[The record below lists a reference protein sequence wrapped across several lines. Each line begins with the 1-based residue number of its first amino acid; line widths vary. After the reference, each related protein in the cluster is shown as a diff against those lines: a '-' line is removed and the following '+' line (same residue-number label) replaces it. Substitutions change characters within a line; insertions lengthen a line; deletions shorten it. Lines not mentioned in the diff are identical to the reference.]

1 MSQHGRFEQDYL
13 RMKVQI
19 DKLKASGLS
28 EEQRTIFSKLDK
40 MIQHF
45 EHHLFTEYIDFEEI
59 CDNLPDAI
67 YVASPD
73 GTSIYVN
80 DTYTKLSGITKAE
93 IIGENV
99 HQINREKKLYTNGI
113 LPTILKYQKRSEII
127 GVMKKTNTTVHISGF
142 PIFNDKHELKYAVA
156 CDRDIQQLETVKDQL
171 IQLKSAIE
179 KKENENSYL
188 RTQQIQQ
195 SEVIFKSDQMYQA
208 VSTALAVAPTD
219 ATVLI
224 TGESGTGKEV
234 MAGSIHNASRRG
246 SKPFLSI
253 NSAAIPATLMESELF
268 GYEPGAFTSGKKN
281 GSPGMFEFAHGGT
294 LFLDEI
300 GEMPLELQSKL
311 LRVIQEKEVRRIG
324 ASRVIPV
331 DVRIIAATNKDL
343 NGEVAAN
350 RFRADLYYRLNI
362 LHLHLPPLRAYTES
376 AGEIA
381 EKILR
386 KLAPGSEPDRAAPLR
401 ALLAKTGQYRWPGNL
416 RELENIV
423 RRYLALSPY
432 LSRSIKLSDIFE
444 PSELAE
450 GPRESG
456 GWENSGE
463 LQKILS
469 TYYRMGCSKTLT
481 AQELGISR
489 STLWR
494 KLRQIRN
501 PDS

>member
-1 MSQHGRFEQDYL
+1 MRSEIHAAVPLWINTPLEPPLPSGSPVTERWRLVQKHLPPLAELLGVEIVIMNAEGYCVGGTGPYL
-13 RMKVQI
+13 RGVGFRMPADNALTYSLRSGQSSMVLTPGKEEVCRTCSGKGACADVANFTGPVVIENEIVAVVQI
-19 DKLKASGLS
+19 VAFTDNQRAELLMKSEKAFELISQIIGFAWARGRDVESLP
-28 EEQRTIFSKLDK
+28 EQPRDDRFPS
-40 MIQHF
+40 
-45 EHHLFTEYIDFEEI
+45 
-59 CDNLPDAI
+59 
-67 YVASPD
+67 
-73 GTSIYVN
+73 
-80 DTYTKLSGITKAE
+80 
-93 IIGENV
+93 IIGES
-99 HQINREKKLYTNGI
+99 KAI
-113 LPTILKYQKRSEII
+113 LRLKAAILKAA
-127 GVMKKTNTTVHISGF
+127 GTN
-142 PIFNDKHELKYAVA
+142 
-156 CDRDIQQLETVKDQL
+156 
-171 IQLKSAIE
+171 
-179 KKENENSYL
+179 
-188 RTQQIQQ
+188 
-195 SEVIFKSDQMYQA
+195 
-208 VSTALAVAPTD
+208 

-224 TGESGTGKEV
+224 QGESGTGKELIAQAV
-234 MAGSIHNASRRG
+234 HDNSPRHTG
-246 SKPFLSI
+246 PFVAI
-253 NSAAIPATLMESELF
+253 NCGAIPESLMESELL
-268 GYEPGAFTSGKKN
+268 GYEPGAFTGGKKN

>member
-1 MSQHGRFEQDYL
+1 
-13 RMKVQI
+13 
-19 DKLKASGLS
+19 
-28 EEQRTIFSKLDK
+28 
-40 MIQHF
+40 
-45 EHHLFTEYIDFEEI
+45 
-59 CDNLPDAI
+59 
-67 YVASPD
+67 
-73 GTSIYVN
+73 
-80 DTYTKLSGITKAE
+80 
-93 IIGENV
+93 
-99 HQINREKKLYTNGI
+99 
-113 LPTILKYQKRSEII
+113 
-127 GVMKKTNTTVHISGF
+127 
-142 PIFNDKHELKYAVA
+142 
-156 CDRDIQQLETVKDQL
+156 
-171 IQLKSAIE
+171 
-179 KKENENSYL
+179 
-188 RTQQIQQ
+188 
-195 SEVIFKSDQMYQA
+195 
-208 VSTALAVAPTD
+208 
-219 ATVLI
+219 
-224 TGESGTGKEV
+224 
-234 MAGSIHNASRRG
+234 
-246 SKPFLSI
+246 
-253 NSAAIPATLMESELF
+253 
-268 GYEPGAFTSGKKN
+268 
-281 GSPGMFEFAHGGT
+281 MFEFAHGGT

-386 KLAPGSEPDRAAPLR
+386 KLAPGSESDRAAPLR

-463 LQKILS
+463 LQKVLA

-494 KLRQIRN
+494 KLKQIRN

>member
-1 MSQHGRFEQDYL
+1 MHPVTACYL
-13 RMKVQI
+13 V
-19 DKLKASGLS
+19 SV
-28 EEQRTIFSKLDK
+28 
-40 MIQHF
+40 
-45 EHHLFTEYIDFEEI
+45 HL
-59 CDNLPDAI
+59 
-67 YVASPD
+67 
-73 GTSIYVN
+73 
-80 DTYTKLSGITKAE
+80 
-93 IIGENV
+93 
-99 HQINREKKLYTNGI
+99 LY
-113 LPTILKYQKRSEII
+113 
-127 GVMKKTNTTVHISGF
+127 
-142 PIFNDKHELKYAVA
+142 
-156 CDRDIQQLETVKDQL
+156 
-171 IQLKSAIE
+171 
-179 KKENENSYL
+179 
-188 RTQQIQQ
+188 
-195 SEVIFKSDQMYQA
+195 
-208 VSTALAVAPTD
+208 
-219 ATVLI
+219 
-224 TGESGTGKEV
+224 
-234 MAGSIHNASRRG
+234 
-246 SKPFLSI
+246 
-253 NSAAIPATLMESELF
+253 
-268 GYEPGAFTSGKKN
+268 
-281 GSPGMFEFAHGGT
+281 
-294 LFLDEI
+294 
-300 GEMPLELQSKL
+300 
-311 LRVIQEKEVRRIG
+311 
-324 ASRVIPV
+324 
-331 DVRIIAATNKDL
+331 
-343 NGEVAAN
+343 

>member
-1 MSQHGRFEQDYL
+1 
-13 RMKVQI
+13 
-19 DKLKASGLS
+19 
-28 EEQRTIFSKLDK
+28 
-40 MIQHF
+40 
-45 EHHLFTEYIDFEEI
+45 
-59 CDNLPDAI
+59 
-67 YVASPD
+67 
-73 GTSIYVN
+73 
-80 DTYTKLSGITKAE
+80 
-93 IIGENV
+93 
-99 HQINREKKLYTNGI
+99 
-113 LPTILKYQKRSEII
+113 
-127 GVMKKTNTTVHISGF
+127 
-142 PIFNDKHELKYAVA
+142 
-156 CDRDIQQLETVKDQL
+156 
-171 IQLKSAIE
+171 
-179 KKENENSYL
+179 
-188 RTQQIQQ
+188 
-195 SEVIFKSDQMYQA
+195 
-208 VSTALAVAPTD
+208 
-219 ATVLI
+219 
-224 TGESGTGKEV
+224 

-268 GYEPGAFTSGKKN
+268 GYEPGAFTGGKKN

-300 GEMPLELQSKL
+300 EEMPLELQSKL

>member
-1 MSQHGRFEQDYL
+1 MLRVLVADDDPGIVRTLMLGLKMMGCQPVGVESAEAAIKALEDKSADLLLTDMRMEGMSGVDLVRDAHARWPEMICVVMTAFASYENAVSAIKAGAYDYL
-13 RMKVQI
+13 PKP
-19 DKLKASGLS
+19 
-28 EEQRTIFSKLDK
+28 
-40 MIQHF
+40 
-45 EHHLFTEYIDFEEI
+45 FTTE
-59 CDNLPDAI
+59 
-67 YVASPD
+67 
-73 GTSIYVN
+73 
-80 DTYTKLSGITKAE
+80 
-93 IIGENV
+93 
-99 HQINREKKLYTNGI
+99 
-113 LPTILKYQKRSEII
+113 
-127 GVMKKTNTTVHISGF
+127 
-142 PIFNDKHELKYAVA
+142 
-156 CDRDIQQLETVKDQL
+156 QLEHL
-171 IQLKSAIE
+171 IRKVEMLVDLQR
-179 KKENENSYL
+179 ENSRL
-188 RTQQIQQ
+188 RAGSGDWFDGLTSPKCQALQ
-195 SEVIFKSDQMYQA
+195 SVVERI
-208 VSTALAVAPTD
+208 APSD
-219 ATVLI
+219 ATVLLSGE
-224 TGESGTGKEV
+224 TGSGKTEL
-234 MAGSIHNASRRG
+234 ARSIHRR
-246 SKPFLSI
+246 SARADKPFVEVTCT
-253 NSAAIPATLMESELF
+253 AIAENLFESEVF
-268 GYEPGAFTSGKKN
+268 GHVRGAFTGAVRDKAGK
-281 GSPGMFEFAHGGT
+281 FELADGGT

-300 GEMPLELQSKL
+300 GELSATAQSKL
-311 LRVIQEKEVRRIG
+311 LRFLEDKVIE
-324 ASRVIPV
+324 RVGDNKPIRL
-331 DVRIIAATNKDL
+331 DVRIIAATNRDL
-343 NGEVAAN
+343 AAMMKSGT
-350 RFRADLYYRLNI
+350 FREDLYYRLNI